1 MKNILALILLI
12 GYSYTS
18 SAQGNSLQDSFNKAL
33 AKTENESSF
42 NNFEAHFDGKLQVV
56 QLNWAKQNGQQIT
69 NYTIEK
75 SADKTS
81 WQELAKIYGAEHNS
95 DAIDYFQTDNQP
107 IAGVSYYRL
116 KQINKDGKE
125 SFSNIVP
132 VKSNLTEEKVNLF
145 PLAGNSQQVIKL
157 SFENIKKE
165 GQLLVV
171 LRDIKGQEFYSKILM
186 NVQADTVVAIPIES
200 YIPKGDYLVIA
211 SSEDQ
216 MYSQNVRIQ

>member
-1 MKNILALILLI
+1 MKNILAIIILI

-18 SAQGNSLQDSFNKAL
+18 SAQENSLQASINKAL
-33 AKTENESSF
+33 NKTETTNSF
-42 NNFEAHFDGKLQVV
+42 NNFEAHFDNKQQIV

-81 WQELAKIYGAEHNS
+81 WQELAKIYGAEHNNEP
-95 DAIDYFQTDNQP
+95 IDYFQTDNQP
-107 IAGVSYYRL
+107 IAGISYYRV
-116 KQINKDGKE
+116 KQINNEGKE

-145 PLAGNSQQVIKL
+145 PIEDGSQQVINL

-200 YIPKGDYLVIA
+200 YIPRGDYLVIA